1 MSGGFDPGRIVVEF
15 SLENGVVANVTIRLA
30 RPLSLASRF
39 ASRPIGQAIEA
50 VGLVN
55 AVCGVSHAAALSF
68 AAAAA
73 GDRVIG
79 AEEVARWRVRLAAE
93 RIAEHLRELVRLA
106 PVAAFPIVRNA
117 LDAARTAARTGVAGE
132 DARAIGEALRL
143 VPDWLPALP
152 DHAPPPDAL
161 TVGDDA
167 AVVAALAADADFP
180 ARPSLP
186 GRHPETGPVARL
198 GWSASVPG
206 ATDAAR
212 LVEADAAFDFLLG
225 GSSNGGDFSDW
236 LSANKTQNSTGY
248 ASVESPRGRLYYL
261 AVVQGDGRLRD
272 ARVVAPT
279 EWNFHPE
286 GPFARALA
294 GFRPDGDAVTAI
306 ARLAAQFSPCVAVD
320 VVPRGATDA

>member
-1 MSGGFDPGRIVVEF
+1 MSGFDPGRIVVGF
-15 SLENGVVANVTIRLA
+15 SLENGVVADLSIRSA
-30 RPLSLASRF
+30 RPLSLATRF
-39 ASRPIGQAIEA
+39 AGRPIEQAIEA

-55 AVCGVSHAAALSF
+55 AVCGVSHAAALRH

-73 GDRVIG
+73 GNRVIE
-79 AEEVARWRVRLAAE
+79 AEEAARWRIRLAAE

-106 PVAAFPIVRNA
+106 PVAAFPVVRDA
-117 LDAARTAARTGVAGE
+117 LEASRKAARTGVVG
-132 DARAIGEALRL
+132 DDIRAIGTAFGL

-152 DHAPPPDAL
+152 DHTSPPDAL
-161 TVGDDA
+161 TVADDT
-167 AVVAALAADADFP
+167 AVVAALVADTDFP
-180 ARPSLP
+180 SRPSLS
-186 GRHPETGPVARL
+186 GRHPETGPAARL

-212 LVEADAAFDFLLG
+212 LVEAEAALGILLG
-225 GSSNGGDFSDW
+225 GASNGRDFSDW
-236 LSANKTQNSTGY
+236 LSANRTQNNTGY
-248 ASVESPRGRLYYL
+248 ASVESPRGKLYYL

-279 EWNFHPE
+279 EWNFHPD
-286 GPFARALA
+286 GPFARTLK

-320 VVPRGATDA
+320 VVPYGARDA

>member
-1 MSGGFDPGRIVVEF
+1 MSGLDAGRITVRF
-15 SLENGVVANVTIRLA
+15 SLTEGVVTEASVRSA

-39 ASRPIGQAIEA
+39 ADRPIEQAVEA

-55 AVCGVSHAAALSF
+55 AVCGVSHSAALTF

-73 GDRVIG
+73 GHRTIG
-79 AEEVARWRVRLAAE
+79 AAEAECWRVRLAAE

-106 PVAAFPIVRNA
+106 PVAAFPIVRDA
-117 LDAARTAARTGVAGE
+117 LEAARKAARTGVAG
-132 DARAIGEALRL
+132 DDIRSIGSAFGL

-152 DHAPPPDAL
+152 HHPSPPDAL
-161 TVGDDA
+161 TAADDA
-167 AVVAALAADADFP
+167 AITAALEADIDFSTI
-180 ARPSLP
+180 PSLP
-186 GRHPETGPVARL
+186 GRRPETGPAARL

-212 LVEADAAFDFLLG
+212 LVEAEEALGLLLG
-225 GSSNGGDFSDW
+225 SASNDRSLGDW
-236 LSANKTQNSTGY
+236 LTANRTQYNTGY
-248 ASVESPRGRLYYL
+248 ASVESPRGRLYYW

-279 EWNFHPE
+279 EWNFHPD

-294 GFRPDGDAVTAI
+294 GFRPNGDVVAAI

-320 VVPRGATDA
+320 VVPRGAADA

>member
-1 MSGGFDPGRIVVEF
+1 MTGFDPGRITVEF
-15 SLENGVVANVTIRLA
+15 SLTNGAVADAAIRSA

-39 ASRPIGQAIEA
+39 AGRPIEQAVEA

-55 AVCGVSHAAALSF
+55 AVCGVSHAAALTF

-73 GDRVIG
+73 GARTIGREEMDR
-79 AEEVARWRVRLAAE
+79 WHVRLAAE

-106 PVAAFPIVRNA
+106 PVAAFPIVRDA
-117 LDAARTAARTGVAGE
+117 LEAARKAARTGVAG
-132 DARAIGEALRL
+132 DDIRAIGAAFGL

-152 DHAPPPDAL
+152 EHPSPPDAL
-161 TVGDDA
+161 TAADDTSIVA
-167 AVVAALAADADFP
+167 AVEAEAEFA
-180 ARPSLP
+180 ARPFLP
-186 GRHPETGPVARL
+186 GRRPETGPAARL

-212 LVEADAAFDFLLG
+212 LVEAEEALGILLNG
-225 GSSNGGDFSDW
+225 ASNGRDFTDW
-236 LSANKTQNSTGY
+236 LTASRTQNHTGY
-248 ASVESPRGRLYYL
+248 ASVESPRGRLYYF

-279 EWNFHPE
+279 EWNFHPD

-294 GFRPDGDAVTAI
+294 GFRPDGDAVAAI

-320 VVPRGATDA
+320 VVPNGATDA

>member
-1 MSGGFDPGRIVVEF
+1 MSGFDPGRITVRF
-15 SLENGVVANVTIRLA
+15 SLTDGVVTEASIGSA

-39 ASRPIGQAIEA
+39 AGRPIEQAVEA

-55 AVCGVSHAAALSF
+55 AVCGVSHAAALTF

-73 GDRVIG
+73 GNRTIG
-79 AEEVARWRVRLAAE
+79 REEAERWRIRLAAE

-106 PVAAFPIVRNA
+106 PVAAFPIVRDA
-117 LDAARTAARTGVAGE
+117 LDAARKAARTGIVG
-132 DARAIGEALRL
+132 DDIRTIGTAFGL

-152 DHAPPPDAL
+152 GHPSPPDAL
-161 TVGDDA
+161 TVDDDA
-167 AVVAALAADADFP
+167 AVVAALESDADF
-180 ARPSLP
+180 ASRPFLP
-186 GRHPETGPVARL
+186 GRHPETGPAVRL
-198 GWSASVPG
+198 GWSASVAG

-212 LVEADAAFDFLLG
+212 LVEAEEALGILLNGAGNDRDFTAWLAA
-225 GSSNGGDFSDW
+225 SR
-236 LSANKTQNSTGY
+236 TQTNTGY
-248 ASVESPRGRLYYL
+248 ASVESPRGRLYYF

-279 EWNFHPE
+279 EWNFHPD

-294 GFRPDGDAVTAI
+294 GFRPDGDTVTAI

-320 VVPRGATDA
+320 VVPKGPADA

>member
-1 MSGGFDPGRIVVEF
+1 MSGFDPGRITVAF
-15 SLENGVVANVTIRLA
+15 SLTNGMITEASIRSA

-39 ASRPIGQAIEA
+39 AGRPIEQAVEA

-55 AVCGVSHAAALSF
+55 AVCGVSHAAALTF

-73 GDRVIG
+73 GHRVIG
-79 AEEVARWRVRLAAE
+79 TEEVERWRVRLAAE

-106 PVAAFPIVRNA
+106 PVAAFPIVRDA
-117 LDAARTAARTGVAGE
+117 LEAARKAARTGIAG
-132 DARAIGEALRL
+132 DDIRTIGTAFGL

-152 DHAPPPDAL
+152 GHPAPPDAL
-161 TVGDDA
+161 TAADDA
-167 AVVAALAADADFP
+167 AVMAALADDAEF
-180 ARPSLP
+180 ASRPFLP
-186 GRHPETGPVARL
+186 GRHPETGPAARL
-198 GWSASVPG
+198 GWSASVLG

-212 LVEADAAFDFLLG
+212 LVEAEDALGILLNG
-225 GSSNGGDFSDW
+225 ASNGRDFTAW
-236 LSANKTQNSTGY
+236 LAASRTQYNTGY
-248 ASVESPRGRLYYL
+248 ASVESPRGRLYYF

-279 EWNFHPE
+279 EWNFHPD

-294 GFRPDGDAVTAI
+294 GFRPAGDAIAAI

-320 VVPRGATDA
+320 VVPKGAADA